1 MSQGCPEAQKIGR
14 NEEKRILAGINK
26 DKKGKQPAGSS
37 HRLWQPLP
45 RVEEKNPS

>member
-26 DKKGKQPAGSS
+26 DKKGKHPAGSS